1 MTYRTTSPGDRGS
14 GCSDMK
20 IVMDRARWVRD
31 RRAVCLIF
39 TVLFM
44 MSLSMTASVAS
55 ADSMNWDAVA
65 ECESGGNW
73 SANTGNGF
81 YGGLQFKPSTWAAH
95 GGVGN
100 PAEASREEQIAVA
113 EDVLRTQGPGA
124 WPKCGGGG
132 IGGGAGCQFVPG
144 GSIFGIVN
152 FRQMCNGVIGLIPP
166 AG

>member
-113 EDVLRTQGPGA
+113 EDVLRTQGPERGPNVVA
-124 WPKCGGGG
+124 AVSAEGPDANSCR
-132 IGGGAGCQFVPG
+132 AAASS
-144 GSIFGIVN
+144 GSSTSG
-152 FRQMCNGVIGLIPP
+152 RC
-166 AG
+166 ATASWA